1 MPQEP
6 QIIDLDA
13 PENAPRTLA
22 IILLVCGVLG
32 VAFMVINTVFTGDD
46 QYYIQDEWDRGNE
59 PVNNRFDILPNLV
72 RGRPNKSGDETD
84 EDEEAEK
91 PKVVQQLKEDKR
103 GTKRPTGTTTAPS
116 SIFGPKTPPATG
128 GPAPSAPK

>member
-1 MPQEP
+1 MSQEP

-22 IILLVCGVLG
+22 IILLVCGLLG

-46 QYYIQDEWDRGNE
+46 KYYIEKEWDEGVE
-59 PVNNRFDILPNLV
+59 PTNNRFDILPNLV
-72 RGRPNKSGDETD
+72 RGRPNKANDENE

-91 PKVVQQLKEDKR
+91 PKVKEEKAANKAKKP
-103 GTKRPTGTTTAPS
+103 GGIFSTTAPTV
-116 SIFGPKTPPATG
+116 GAPRT
-128 GPAPSAPK
+128 PAPSGSPGATK